1 MKDLSDQLAQVRR
14 LCHRLCSTSCVEEK
28 RQGCHELLLDI
39 RPHWSVLKK
48 EEQHCR
54 IDQGETIPFDISLPL
69 PARDERPDSDQ
80 GARLFWE
87 RFRCQQCGLCC
98 YTPGAGLLLEE
109 EDFKRI
115 AKTVGKKSSRRYADM
130 TRPRTSGCLNN
141 PAPFMTRGNEAARST
156 RSGPS
161 PAPSTHFT
169 LQCRRC
175 PTTWQSMPSARQRVF
190 LPRRPWGGGSS
201 ARTTGRDCSEK
212 CSSSRAFSSRS

>member
-14 LCHRLCSTSCVEEK
+14 LCHQLCSTSCVEEK
-28 RQGCHELLLDI
+28 ALGFSELLLDI

-80 GARLFWE
+80 GVRLFWE
-87 RFRCQQCGLCC
+87 RFRCQQCGMCC

-115 AKTVGKKSSRRYADM
+115 AKTVGKKKLETLCRYDK
-130 TRPRTSGCLNN
+130 TQDVWVLKQPCPFYDQRKRGCKIYEIRPLTCIKYPLHPPLQEMPYNLAVDAFC
-141 PAPFMTRGNEAARST
+141 PAARLFAKETLGWWIICENNWAAILQKLT
-156 RSGPS
+156 RD
-161 PAPSTHFT
+161 
-169 LQCRRC
+169 
-175 PTTWQSMPSARQRVF
+175 QS
-190 LPRRPWGGGSS
+190 
-201 ARTTGRDCSEK
+201 
-212 CSSSRAFSSRS
+212 